1 MGALE
6 LETLTWPE
14 IRREIEGGRDTV
26 VVAFGAIEQHG
37 HHLPLGTDSMLGDEL
52 SRRLAERL
60 DAFRAPTVRIGSS
73 RHHLAF
79 PGTMSI
85 SEDTFQAVVGD
96 LVRGWAGHGFR
107 RIVLLPTHGGNFAPL
122 TAALERLEPLD
133 GVQVIGIGDL
143 GLLVQA
149 TLGLGAELGVPAS
162 EGGLHAGQWETSM
175 MLAVRPELVK
185 MDHAVAGYT
194 GDLESGLPRFM
205 NEGVH
210 VLTDTGVIGD
220 PANASAEHGRL
231 YVERLLDLA
240 AELVERETS

>member
-14 IRREIEGGRDTV
+14 VRQEIDAGRGTI
-26 VVAFGAIEQHG
+26 VVAFGAVEQHG

-52 SRRLAERL
+52 SRRLADRL
-60 DAFRAPTVRIGSS
+60 DAFRAPTVRIGCS

-79 PGTMSI
+79 PGTMSVT
-85 SEDTFQAVVGD
+85 EETFQSVVGD
-96 LVRGWAGHGFR
+96 LLRGWAGHGFS

-122 TAALERLEPLD
+122 TAALEQIEPLD
-133 GVQVIGIGDL
+133 GVKVIGIGDL

-162 EGGLHAGQWETSM
+162 EGGLHGGQWETSM
-175 MLAVRPELVK
+175 MLALRPELVK
-185 MDHAVAGYT
+185 MDRAVAGYT
-194 GDLESGLPRFM
+194 GDLETALPRFM
-205 NEGVH
+205 DEGVH
-210 VLTDTGVIGD
+210 VLTETGVIGD
-220 PANASAEHGRL
+220 PANASAEHGHL

-240 AELVERETS
+240 AELIARNT

>member
-14 IRREIEGGRDTV
+14 VRQEIDAGRDTI
-26 VVAFGAIEQHG
+26 VVAFGAVEQHG

-52 SRRLAERL
+52 SRRLADRL
-60 DAFRAPTVRIGSS
+60 DAFRAPTVRVGCS

-79 PGTMSI
+79 PGTMSVT
-85 SEDTFQAVVGD
+85 EETFQSVVGD
-96 LVRGWAGHGFR
+96 LLRGWAGHGFG

-122 TAALERLEPLD
+122 TAALEQLEPLD
-133 GVQVIGIGDL
+133 GVKVIGIGDL

-162 EGGLHAGQWETSM
+162 EGGLHGGQWETSM
-175 MLAVRPELVK
+175 MLALRPELVK
-185 MDHAVAGYT
+185 MDRAVAGYT
-194 GDLESGLPRFM
+194 GDLETALPRFM
-205 NEGVH
+205 GEGVH

-220 PANASAEHGRL
+220 PRNASAEHGHL

-240 AELVERETS
+240 AELIERES